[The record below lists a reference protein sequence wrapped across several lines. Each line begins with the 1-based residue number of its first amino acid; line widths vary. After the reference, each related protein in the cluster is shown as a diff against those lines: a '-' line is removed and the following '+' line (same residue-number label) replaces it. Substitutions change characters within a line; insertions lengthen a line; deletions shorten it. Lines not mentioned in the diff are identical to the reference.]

1 MRDIESHPKREIR
14 PMHLFDDDPTTR
26 SPLEH
31 PSGLFIADTPAFGG
45 AQGFC
50 WFENDTAGLDYLRW
64 RLVGLYSSRIGL
76 THDEAETSCRLDV
89 HQTLAGVATLA
100 DVDLDALNGVLAD
113 LCEVRWAGSLDDLRL
128 GDRLFEREVK
138 RDFHDNVF
146 ADERGFGFSELC
158 DWAHHTTHY
167 SG

>member
-1 MRDIESHPKREIR
+1 MHPS
-14 PMHLFDDDPTTR
+14 LLNDPTTR

-31 PSGLFIADTPAFGG
+31 PHGLYIVDKPAFGG
-45 AQGFC
+45 AAAFS
-50 WFENDTAGLDYLRW
+50 WFEDDAAGLDYLRW

-76 THDEAETSCRLDV
+76 TYDEAERSCRLDV
-89 HQTLAGVATLA
+89 HQALAGVSTLV
-100 DVDLDALNGVLAD
+100 DVDLQALNETLVE

-128 GDRLFEREVK
+128 GNRPFEREVQN
-138 RDFHDNVF
+138 DFHDNAF
-146 ADERGFGFSELC
+146 GDERGFGPSDLY